1 MMVAKTVLAV
11 ALGGSLGALARYGL
25 TLWVAASWPK
35 AYPLGTVAVNIL
47 GCLAIGILYGL
58 WLTRPDVSPLLR
70 QGLIIGFLGAFTT
83 FSTFSLDTLRLMES
97 GESLLALGYILLSV
111 CVCLLATWA
120 GLALTR

>member
-1 MMVAKTVLAV
+1 MLTRTLLVV

-25 TLWVAASWPK
+25 AQWITATWPK
-35 AYPLGTVAVNIL
+35 AYPLGTFAVNLL

-58 WLTRPDVSPLLR
+58 WLARPEASPLLR

-111 CVCLLATWA
+111 CACLLATWA

>member
-1 MMVAKTVLAV
+1 MLTNTLLAV
-11 ALGGSLGALARYGL
+11 AVGGSLGAVSRYGIGQ
-25 TLWVAASWPK
+25 WVAAVWPK
-35 AYPLGTVAVNIL
+35 AYPLGTFAVNFL
-47 GCLAIGILYGL
+47 GCLAIGVLYGL
-58 WLTRPDVSPLLR
+58 WLTRPEASPLLR

-111 CVCLLATWA
+111 CACLAATWA